1 MIPSLMWL
9 CTKVWGTSL
18 QGDRP
23 HSCMWKLQISVY
35 IYIYLF
41 YLPKI
46 GDWYQWRESLQ
57 METIMETTCVFDG
70 LVAKNTRRAGSFEV
84 KKWSSPNDLSIK
96 LSFQGM
102 VLQQPNPSHQSAFL
116 RKENILNPIP
126 FNNTHEEQEAIF
138 GMVPVSTYRPL
149 MQGTPWVCWYC

>member
-1 MIPSLMWL
+1 
-9 CTKVWGTSL
+9 
-18 QGDRP
+18 
-23 HSCMWKLQISVY
+23 
-35 IYIYLF
+35 
-41 YLPKI
+41 
-46 GDWYQWRESLQ
+46 
-57 METIMETTCVFDG
+57 METTCVFDG

-102 VLQQPNPSHQSAFL
+102 VLQQPNPSHQSALL

-149 MQGTPWVCWYC
+149 MQGTP